1 MKIINLIG
9 SPHGKKGNTARLLRV
24 VSEGAESLGATT
36 ETIFLTGRNV
46 LPCKGCDACHKTGKC
61 VQKDEFESI
70 QQKILNANGLI
81 LGSPNYIFH
90 VSAQMKAF
98 MDRCCQAIHCLAFE
112 GKYGVSVVTS
122 GGGDEVPIAQYMN
135 HFMMITGIRPVG
147 AVWAT
152 MGGIESETFPDDI
165 RNQAFEL
172 GKNLVSSWQEKV
184 ISTENENTIREFKER
199 MRSLMLWRKEE
210 WPYEYQYWK
219 KHRGLE

>member
-9 SPHGKKGNTARLLRV
+9 SPHGKKGNTARLLRI

-70 QQKILNANGLI
+70 QQKILGADGVI

-122 GGGDEVPIAQYMN
+122 GGGDEAPIAQYMN

-147 AVWAT
+147 AVWAA
-152 MGGIESETFPDDI
+152 MGGIETEAFPDDI

-172 GKNLVSSWQEKV
+172 GKTLVSSWKEKV
-184 ISTENENTIREFKER
+184 ISAENENTIRDFKER
-199 MRSLMLWRKEE
+199 MRSLMLWRKAE
-210 WPYEYQYWK
+210 WPYEYQYWM

>member
-1 MKIINLIG
+1 MKIVNLIG
-9 SPHGKKGNTARLLRV
+9 SPHGAKGNTARLLQI
-24 VSEGAESLGATT
+24 VSEGAQSLGATP

-46 LPCKGCDACHKTGKC
+46 LPCKGCDVCHKTGKC

-70 QQKILNANGLI
+70 KHKILDSDALI

-98 MDRCCQAIHCLAFE
+98 MDRCCQAIHCLSFE
-112 GKYGVSVVTS
+112 GKYGASVVTS
-122 GGGDEVPIAQYMN
+122 GGGDEAPIAEYMN
-135 HFMMITGIRPVG
+135 HFLMITGIRPVG

-152 MGGIESETFPDDI
+152 MGGIETEAFPDDI
-165 RNQAFEL
+165 RSQAFEL
-172 GKNLVSSWQEKV
+172 GKALVSSWQEKL
-184 ISTENENTIREFKER
+184 ISAESENTIREFKDR

-219 KHRGLE
+219 RHRGLE

>member
-9 SPHGKKGNTARLLRV
+9 SPHGAKGNTARLLRI

-36 ETIFLTGRNV
+36 ETIFLTGKNV

-61 VQKDEFESI
+61 VQKDEFKSI
-70 QQKILNANGLI
+70 QQKILDADGLI

-98 MDRCCQAIHCLAFE
+98 MDRCCQAIHCLSFE

-122 GGGDEVPIAQYMN
+122 GGGDEAPIAEYMN

-152 MGGIESETFPDDI
+152 MGGIETEAFPNDV
-165 RNQAFEL
+165 RNPAFEL
-172 GKNLVSSWQEKV
+172 GKTLVSSWKEKV
-184 ISTENENTIREFKER
+184 VSAENEKTIHEFKER

-219 KHRGLE
+219 QHQGLE